1 MRLKAFLLAILLIAP
16 TASRVTASG
25 HPQATPEPEAKSKQ
39 KVKEKKNKKKIVV
52 SPERKIVID
61 DDEIVV
67 WDDDDEPEVIADL
80 GELRELGDWPEMS
93 WFEGGG
99 YIGVRPLEMTPE
111 LRTHF
116 GAPETAGVLVGK
128 VEKDSPAARAGLQVG
143 DIVTSA
149 DGEKIAHRRD
159 LVRTIRRK
167 KEGDAVQIEVVRDR
181 APLTVTVT
189 VAEREDG
196 RIRIGD
202 FGPDMRKFHRRVRP
216 PVPAVCRSCWPTWRT
231 VTSRSRAR
239 GGG

>member
-99 YIGVRPLEMTPE
+99 YIDANDFQLS
-111 LRTHF
+111 
-116 GAPETAGVLVGK
+116 
-128 VEKDSPAARAGLQVG
+128 DSGYSV
-143 DIVTSA
+143 I
-149 DGEKIAHRRD
+149 
-159 LVRTIRRK
+159 
-167 KEGDAVQIEVVRDR
+167 
-181 APLTVTVT
+181 
-189 VAEREDG
+189 
-196 RIRIGD
+196 
-202 FGPDMRKFHRRVRP
+202 M
-216 PVPAVCRSCWPTWRT
+216 
-231 VTSRSRAR
+231 
-239 GGG
+239 